1 MNNKEKRIYDDIIK
15 TLKNYSNNNNMWE
28 YILEDLDGDYNIALF
43 MTMELLDII
52 IDYEK
57 GKKEIDEKMI
67 GDYIEC
73 YRLLYDLKNSIY
85 LDNYLNIEMSIIDLL
100 KSEY

>member
-57 GKKEIDEKMI
+57 GKKEEWTTS
-67 GDYIEC
+67 
-73 YRLLYDLKNSIY
+73 RSI
-85 LDNYLNIEMSIIDLL
+85 SGC
-100 KSEY
+100 SSWS